1 MSIQLPFHRRSQEK
15 TDVRKCCRTRT
26 TLERS
31 LVSFAPLLKRWFEV
45 TLRSSSSLFLAQPHR
60 TCTKSIPAVHPFML
74 ALSSHTP
81 ARSCTADRC
90 STPPTHRLR
99 FSTRCGLHTLPL
111 PAPPSDLSMH
121 QLASDR
127 TPTSP
132 YANMSIPSYSFFDRQ
147 EADELSQLNQR
158 NYQCLAD
165 SVGFDSVVLKQRES
179 DKAILAKER
188 GVAVSSST
196 SSSNQK

>member
-1 MSIQLPFHRRSQEK
+1 
-15 TDVRKCCRTRT
+15 
-26 TLERS
+26 
-31 LVSFAPLLKRWFEV
+31 
-45 TLRSSSSLFLAQPHR
+45 
-60 TCTKSIPAVHPFML
+60 
-74 ALSSHTP
+74 
-81 ARSCTADRC
+81 
-90 STPPTHRLR
+90 
-99 FSTRCGLHTLPL
+99 
-111 PAPPSDLSMH
+111 
-121 QLASDR
+121 
-127 TPTSP
+127 
-132 YANMSIPSYSFFDRQ
+132 MSIPSYSFFDRQ

>member
-1 MSIQLPFHRRSQEK
+1 
-15 TDVRKCCRTRT
+15 
-26 TLERS
+26 
-31 LVSFAPLLKRWFEV
+31 
-45 TLRSSSSLFLAQPHR
+45 
-60 TCTKSIPAVHPFML
+60 
-74 ALSSHTP
+74 
-81 ARSCTADRC
+81 
-90 STPPTHRLR
+90 
-99 FSTRCGLHTLPL
+99 
-111 PAPPSDLSMH
+111 MH

-158 NYQCLAD
+158 NYQSLAD

-188 GVAVSSST
+188 GVAISTST
-196 SSSNQK
+196 SSSNQKT